1 MDHSELI
8 QEMVLLEKMT
18 AQERLKHARRRRQ
31 QQLKNWTQ
39 RQGTSSN
46 STNVSAGM
54 TNGTITT
61 TSKSLKSTPKTKKSS
76 VKFPE
81 SVILLEATARQDTD
95 EVCQLLLS
103 GNYNPNTANDD
114 GLTPIHQCSI
124 DNSEKLLKL
133 LIEYGGDVNAKD
145 RDLWTP
151 LHAAATCGHLQ
162 ICRML
167 IENGAELLGLNA
179 DGNMPY
185 DICDDEITL
194 DYIETQMDRIG
205 ITQDM
210 IDKTRGQVEHQMLID
225 LQNLVKTK
233 SQGSLRSI
241 DDILSYRNTEGAT
254 PLHIASA
261 NGYQTVVEYLL
272 KQNVSFNLQDNDG
285 WTPMHAAAFW
295 CQQAILTQLIETGA
309 DIYEKIPD
317 GRSALD
323 LCDDP
328 DLRSV
333 MVDIRKQNIRNQ
345 EKAAAV
351 AAAAAAAQLQQKT
364 NHRHTNITNTLPNGT
379 TSRTGNLY
387 ESRSSVSSPYGS
399 GSSLNRTS
407 SIRRA
412 SIRDREKVKKL
423 NENFLDVLQAKD
435 KIQEDADEATVNVTT
450 SNRILPIIPSAT
462 VTTAAIPS
470 TTKLVPKEE
479 RASSVA
485 TASESTIREPV
496 TTTATITTATSS
508 SSSVIVK
515 KATIPVIEIS
525 LPPLKLSPPLP
536 PVPTQTTA
544 DTLSD
549 VKRRREE
556 RRRCIGRS
564 SSTVPPAVNST
575 PPELPVI
582 DTNYKNNNNNNT
594 NKIPNGIHESNKD
607 DPLQRYTST
616 KNIEIH
622 DHHKIDVDRE
632 KRICCTIL

>member
-31 QQLKNWTQ
+31 QQLKNWSQ
-39 RQGTSSN
+39 REGLSSN
-46 STNVSAGM
+46 NTTISTGII
-54 TNGTITT
+54 NGTITT
-61 TSKSLKSTPKTKKSS
+61 ATKSIKSYPKTKQSS

-81 SVILLEATARQDTD
+81 NVILLEATARQDVD
-95 EVCQLLLS
+95 EVRHLLQT
-103 GNYNPNTANDD
+103 GKYHPNTANED
-114 GLTPIHQCSI
+114 GLTPMHQCSI
-124 DNSEKLLKL
+124 DNSEKLLRL
-133 LIEYGGDVNAKD
+133 LIEYGGDVNARD

-162 ICRML
+162 ICRIL
-167 IENGAELLGLNA
+167 VENGAELLALNA

-194 DYIETQMDRIG
+194 DYIETQMDRSG
-205 ITQDM
+205 ITQEM
-210 IDKTRGQVEHQMLID
+210 IDKTRGEVENQMLID
-225 LQNLVKTK
+225 LQNLVKKK

-241 DDILSYRNTEGAT
+241 DDILSYRNLEGVT

-272 KQNVSFNLQDNDG
+272 KQNVSINLQDNDG
-285 WTPMHAAAFW
+285 WTPLHAAAFW
-295 CQQAILTQLIETGA
+295 CQQPVLAQLIEAGA

-328 DLRSV
+328 DLRAS
-333 MVDIRKQNIRNQ
+333 MVDFRKKNIRNQ
-345 EKAAAV
+345 EKAAA
-351 AAAAAAAQLQQKT
+351 AAAAAAAAVAELQQKT
-364 NHRHTNITNTLPNGT
+364 NHRHSINTNTVSNGT
-379 TSRTGNLY
+379 TSRTGTLY

-435 KIQEDADEATVNVTT
+435 KIQEDVDEPTANVTT
-450 SNRILPIIPSAT
+450 SNGTLPTST
-462 VTTAAIPS
+462 KLTTKEERTNSVTTA
-470 TTKLVPKEE
+470 TD
-479 RASSVA
+479 
-485 TASESTIREPV
+485 STIREPATTTTT
-496 TTTATITTATSS
+496 TTTAAATATTIS
-508 SSSVIVK
+508 IK
-515 KATIPVIEIS
+515 KSIAPVIEVT
-525 LPPLKLSPPLP
+525 LPPLKVPPPLP
-536 PVPTQTTA
+536 PTQTTA

-556 RRRCIGRS
+556 RRRGIGGS
-564 SSTVPPAVNST
+564 SSTVPPAVNPT
-575 PPELPVI
+575 PPTLPII
-582 DTNYKNNNNNNT
+582 DTNHKTNNNNNNNINHNNT
-594 NKIPNGIHESNKD
+594 NNKISNGIYGSTKD
-607 DPLQRYTST
+607 DPFQRYTSP
-616 KNIEIH
+616 KHVEIR
-622 DHHKIDVDRE
+622 DSHKIDDDRE

>member
-31 QQLKNWTQ
+31 QQLKNWAQ
-39 RQGTSSN
+39 REGLSSN
-46 STNVSAGM
+46 NTTISTGIV
-54 TNGTITT
+54 NGTITT
-61 TSKSLKSTPKTKKSS
+61 STTGTKSIKSYSKTKQPS

-81 SVILLEATARQDTD
+81 NIILLEATARQDLD
-95 EVCQLLLS
+95 EVRHLLQTGKYS
-103 GNYNPNTANDD
+103 PNTANED
-114 GLTPIHQCSI
+114 GLTPMHQCSI
-124 DNSEKLLKL
+124 DNSEKLLRL
-133 LIEYGGDVNAKD
+133 LIEYGADINARD

-162 ICRML
+162 ICRIL
-167 IENGAELLGLNA
+167 VENGAELLALNA

-205 ITQDM
+205 ITQEM
-210 IDKTRGQVEHQMLID
+210 IDKTRGEVENKMLID
-225 LQNLVKTK
+225 LQNLVKKK

-241 DDILSYRNTEGAT
+241 DDILSYRNLEGVT

-272 KQNVSFNLQDNDG
+272 KQNVSINLQDNDG
-285 WTPMHAAAFW
+285 WTPIHAAAFW
-295 CQQAILTQLIETGA
+295 CQQGVLAQLIETGA

-328 DLRSV
+328 DLRAFL
-333 MVDIRKQNIRNQ
+333 VDFRKQNIRNQ
-345 EKAAAV
+345 EKAAA
-351 AAAAAAAQLQQKT
+351 AAAAAELQQKT
-364 NHRHTNITNTLPNGT
+364 SHRHSVNTNTVSNGT
-379 TSRTGNLY
+379 TSRTGTLY

-435 KIQEDADEATVNVTT
+435 KIQEDADEPIANVIT
-450 SNRILPIIPSAT
+450 SNGALPT
-462 VTTAAIPS
+462 
-470 TTKLVPKEE
+470 TTKLTTKEE
-479 RASSVA
+479 RANSV
-485 TASESTIREPV
+485 
-496 TTTATITTATSS
+496 TTATDSTVREPATATTTTS
-508 SSSVIVK
+508 VK
-515 KATIPVIEIS
+515 KSIAPVIEVT
-525 LPPLKLSPPLP
+525 LPPLKVPPPLP
-536 PVPTQTTA
+536 PTQTTA

-556 RRRCIGRS
+556 RRRGIGGS
-564 SSTVPPAVNST
+564 SSTVPPAVTST
-575 PPELPVI
+575 PPTLPMI
-582 DTNYKNNNNNNT
+582 DTNHKTNNGNTNNNNT
-594 NKIPNGIHESNKD
+594 NNNTKISNGIYASTKD
-607 DPLQRYTST
+607 DPLHRFTSP
-616 KNIEIH
+616 KHIEIR
-622 DHHKIDVDRE
+622 DQHKIDDDRE

>member
-1 MDHSELI
+1 
-8 QEMVLLEKMT
+8 
-18 AQERLKHARRRRQ
+18 
-31 QQLKNWTQ
+31 
-39 RQGTSSN
+39 
-46 STNVSAGM
+46 
-54 TNGTITT
+54 
-61 TSKSLKSTPKTKKSS
+61 
-76 VKFPE
+76 
-81 SVILLEATARQDTD
+81 
-95 EVCQLLLS
+95 
-103 GNYNPNTANDD
+103 
-114 GLTPIHQCSI
+114 
-124 DNSEKLLKL
+124 
-133 LIEYGGDVNAKD
+133 
-145 RDLWTP
+145 
-151 LHAAATCGHLQ
+151 
-162 ICRML
+162 
-167 IENGAELLGLNA
+167 
-179 DGNMPY
+179 
-185 DICDDEITL
+185 
-194 DYIETQMDRIG
+194 
-205 ITQDM
+205 
-210 IDKTRGQVEHQMLID
+210 
-225 LQNLVKTK
+225 
-233 SQGSLRSI
+233 
-241 DDILSYRNTEGAT
+241 
-254 PLHIASA
+254 A

-295 CQQAILTQLIETGA
+295 CQQVILTQLIEAGA

-364 NHRHTNITNTLPNGT
+364 NHRHTNTTNTLPNGT

-450 SNRILPIIPSAT
+450 SNGILPIIPPAT
-462 VTTAAIPS
+462 AIPS

-479 RASSVA
+479 RASSVT

-496 TTTATITTATSS
+496 TTTATVTTGTSSS

-515 KATIPVIEIS
+515 KATIPVIEIT
-525 LPPLKLSPPLP
+525 LPPLKLPPPLP

-556 RRRCIGRS
+556 RRRGIGGS
-564 SSTVPPAVNST
+564 SSTVPPVANST

-582 DTNYKNNNNNNT
+582 DTNYKNNNNNNKT
-594 NKIPNGIHESNKD
+594 NKISNGIHESNKD
-607 DPLQRYTST
+607 DPLQRYSST